1 MVKVDPAAT
10 GILRLSSGRAT
21 TVPFTAVMIGPERTT
36 TDNATTPS
44 TRVGT
49 RAAVGRSVLGPHGIG
64 NRWSSAGANGH
75 RRYARIPRSQP
86 IHIYGMGRWTGE
98 GRVRIPPPAPAFWA
112 ELGRE
117 HRRLLDR

>member
-1 MVKVDPAAT
+1 MT
-10 GILRLSSGRAT
+10 
-21 TVPFTAVMIGPERTT
+21 GPERTP

-44 TRVGT
+44 ARVGT

-98 GRVRIPPPAPAFWA
+98 TPGSNPTSRSGVVA
-112 ELGRE
+112 ELAVIPVGLLGRWSGE
-117 HRRLLDR
+117 GFGLQAVELGSVDGARIQ